1 MRILLVSLP
10 LERKLLLLLPFI
22 AIFIITRNRT
32 NERMVISNE
41 TLFNYIFQ
49 LKKQKGRKK
58 NKNFATVLSDPSDH
72 NRILQQEEE
81 EEEERQLFIREEERK
96 KLIKC

>member
-1 MRILLVSLP
+1 
-10 LERKLLLLLPFI
+10 
-22 AIFIITRNRT
+22 
-32 NERMVISNE
+32 MVISNE